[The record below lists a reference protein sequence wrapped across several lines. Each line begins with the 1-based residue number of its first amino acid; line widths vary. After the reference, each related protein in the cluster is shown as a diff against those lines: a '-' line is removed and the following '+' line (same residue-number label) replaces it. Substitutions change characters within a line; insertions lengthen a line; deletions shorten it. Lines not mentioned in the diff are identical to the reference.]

1 MKSEI
6 IEKIMQKKE
15 FSDLPIKDVE
25 LVFESFDKDQYVEEE
40 KIKLTRDLLRK
51 MYTAFVSDKL
61 LNVKEKSPE
70 WFLRKHLSTKERLDF
85 YSEVY
90 EKILKGSGKKITIL
104 DLGCGINGFS
114 YDLFKK
120 INPKIKYVGVE
131 AVGQLV
137 DLQNHYFAKNNYP
150 AKVIHESLFE
160 KEKIVEIIKKEKGD
174 KIIFLF
180 KTLDSLEMLKR
191 DYSKELLNEIVSLA
205 DKVVVS
211 FATKSLIA
219 KKKFNVKRNW
229 IINFIKD
236 NFKILDDEEIGS
248 ERYVIFCKK

>member
-15 FSDLPIKDVE
+15 FSYLPIKDVE

-70 WFLRKHLSTKERLDF
+70 WFLRKHLSTKERLDL

-160 KEKIVEIIKKEKGD
+160 K
-174 KIIFLF
+174 
-180 KTLDSLEMLKR
+180 
-191 DYSKELLNEIVSLA
+191 
-205 DKVVVS
+205 
-211 FATKSLIA
+211 
-219 KKKFNVKRNW
+219 
-229 IINFIKD
+229 
-236 NFKILDDEEIGS
+236 
-248 ERYVIFCKK
+248 

>member
-120 INPKIKYVGVE
+120 INPKIKYV
-131 AVGQLV
+131 
-137 DLQNHYFAKNNYP
+137 
-150 AKVIHESLFE
+150 
-160 KEKIVEIIKKEKGD
+160 EIIKKEKGE

-191 DYSKELLNEIVSLA
+191 DYSKALLNEIVYLA